1 MKVRAGFRF
10 FIASYFVIFN
20 YLCVIPSED
29 FNLVSYIDSVHV
41 FTSQGK
47 TGNLAPGL
55 RI

>member
-1 MKVRAGFRF
+1 MKVQAGFRSY
-10 FIASYFVIFN
+10 IASY